1 VYPIILAWTWGNGW
15 LTQKGFHDFAGSGIV
30 HLVAGT
36 TALWGAWIVGERRAL
51 LRQREGQFHKHEVD
65 LRSREVQ
72 AELDDLHTDFS
83 KVAKKHFKGN
93 EGEVF
98 RNNSG
103 FIVLGSLLVWA
114 SYIFFVGGRTL
125 SMFTPRS
132 SSSAKII
139 LNMFISSGF
148 SSLLS
153 VLLKRMAL
161 SENRSTKFDA
171 LTLCNGALIGM
182 VSISAVGDTCENWGA
197 VLIGSI
203 SAFWYVGL
211 VLILD
216 FYHIDDPIEAVPVH
230 LGGGVWGLFA
240 AGFFDVNHGVLFDN
254 SIKQGQ
260 FMGYQLVGIAV
271 IFLFVSLVVV
281 PTIVILS
288 KTNTL
293 RADKAIE
300 EIGFDVAELG
310 LPGVSEE
317 FIEAVR
323 ERIEA
328 KEAQERK
335 RQVFADEE
343 HNKVAQNSKA
353 Y

>member
-1 VYPIILAWTWGNGW
+1 
-15 LTQKGFHDFAGSGIV
+15 
-30 HLVAGT
+30 
-36 TALWGAWIVGERRAL
+36 